1 MAENGIAMEEVST
14 PMNDFVFG
22 LFVITEISI
31 IVTMTLIITYVVANR
46 FRRVQITRI
55 MRTVPFL
62 RKKIHPV
69 WGDQCKLCGAPM
81 LSTAQCPRCHV
92 TRATALDQ
100 VIYQYLTAND
110 GVLARSEALSD
121 LRVSEHE
128 LSESIERLTKA
139 GKIAPFHATQGGLVS

>member
-1 MAENGIAMEEVST
+1 MTS
-14 PMNDFVFG
+14 DFVFG
-22 LFVITEISI
+22 LFVITEITI
-31 IVTMTLIITYVVANR
+31 VVTMTLIIAYVIVNR
-46 FRRVQITRI
+46 FRRVQVTRI

-81 LSTAQCPRCHV
+81 LSNAQCPRCHV
-92 TRATALDQ
+92 MRAAALDQ
-100 VIYQYLTAND
+100 VVYRYLTAND

-128 LSESIERLTKA
+128 LGESIERLTKA
-139 GKIAPFHATQGGLVS
+139 GKIAPFHETQGGLVS